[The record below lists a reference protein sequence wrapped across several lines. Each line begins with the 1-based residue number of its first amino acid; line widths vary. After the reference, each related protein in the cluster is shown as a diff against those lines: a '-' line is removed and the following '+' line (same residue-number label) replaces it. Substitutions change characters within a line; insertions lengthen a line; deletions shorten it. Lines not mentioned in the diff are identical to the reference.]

1 VKTSLLNNNQNY
13 INRWVVSYADFVTM
27 LLALFMVMY
36 ALSQLDIKHMK
47 TFSNSIDRAFDGN
60 SKQTNKSTTNLDEKS
75 KLLKLF
81 KTTETSVYIDNNT
94 PITLDKSSKELKKQ
108 LSSFENQISVESAN
122 FENIRKTIKNEL
134 NNTQNINVIR
144 EPRGILIRLND
155 TVLFDKGSDII
166 KDKALNVLD
175 KIAVVLKKE
184 PNSIRIEG
192 HTDNLPIKTDKFP
205 SNWELSTARAT
216 NIIKYLVEV
225 QKLSPNR
232 ISAAGYGEYMPVSG
246 NDTEIGRGEN
256 RRVDIVVL
264 SSSSKIFE
272 PVNNR
277 NAQDKK

>member
-1 VKTSLLNNNQNY
+1 MKTNILNNNQNY

-36 ALSQLDIKHMK
+36 ALSQLDISHMK
-47 TFSNSIDRAFDGN
+47 TFSSSIDRAFDGN
-60 SKQTNKSTTNLDEKS
+60 SKLPNNSTTNLDEKS
-75 KLLKLF
+75 RLLKLF
-81 KTTETSVYIDNNT
+81 KTTETSVYIDNNNSL
-94 PITLDKSSKELKKQ
+94 TLDTSSKELKKQ
-108 LSSFENQISVESAN
+108 LSSFENRISIESAN
-122 FENIRKTIKNEL
+122 FENIRKTIKNEF

-144 EPRGILIRLND
+144 EPRGLLIRLND
-155 TVLFDKGSDII
+155 TVLFDRGSDII
-166 KDKALNVLD
+166 KDNALNILD
-175 KIAVVLKKE
+175 KIAVVLKNE
-184 PNSIRIEG
+184 TNSIRIEG

-216 NIIKYLVEV
+216 NIIKYLVEK
-225 QKLSPNR
+225 QKMNPTRL
-232 ISAAGYGEYMPVSG
+232 SAAGYGEYMPISG
-246 NDTEIGRGEN
+246 NGTEIERATN

>member
-1 VKTSLLNNNQNY
+1 VKTNILNNNQNY

-36 ALSQLDIKHMK
+36 ALSQLDISHMK

-60 SKQTNKSTTNLDEKS
+60 LKQTNKSATNLDEKS

-81 KTTETSVYIDNNT
+81 KTTETSVYIDNNN
-94 PITLDKSSKELKKQ
+94 PLILDKSSKELKKQ

-122 FENIRKTIKNEL
+122 FENIRKTIKSEF

-175 KIAVVLKKE
+175 KIAVVLKDE

-225 QKLSPNR
+225 HKLNPSR
-232 ISAAGYGEYMPVSG
+232 ISAAGYGEYMPISG
-246 NDTEIGRGEN
+246 NDTETGRGEN

-272 PVNNR
+272 PVNIK

>member
-1 VKTSLLNNNQNY
+1 MKTGLLNNNQNY

-47 TFSNSIDRAFDGN
+47 TFSNSIDRAFDEN
-60 SKQTNKSTTNLDEKS
+60 PKQTNKSTTNLDEKS

-81 KTTETSVYIDNNT
+81 KTTETSVYIDNNNLLT
-94 PITLDKSSKELKKQ
+94 IDKSSKELKKQ
-108 LSSFENQISVESAN
+108 LSSFENQINVESAN
-122 FENIRKTIKNEL
+122 FENIRKTIKSEF

-175 KIAVVLKKE
+175 KIAVVLKNE

-216 NIIKYLVEV
+216 NIVRYLVEV
-225 QKLSPNR
+225 HKLSPNR
-232 ISAAGYGEYMPVSG
+232 ISVAGYGEYMPITE
-246 NDTEIGRGEN
+246 NNTEIKRVEN

-272 PVNNR
+272 PVSIKNIQTN
-277 NAQDKK
+277 

>member
-1 VKTSLLNNNQNY
+1 MKTNILNNNQNY

-36 ALSQLDIKHMK
+36 ALSQLDISHMK

-60 SKQTNKSTTNLDEKS
+60 LKQTNKSATNLDEKS

-81 KTTETSVYIDNNT
+81 KTTETSVYIDNNN
-94 PITLDKSSKELKKQ
+94 PLILDKSSKELKKQ

-122 FENIRKTIKNEL
+122 FENIRKTIKSEF

-175 KIAVVLKKE
+175 KIAVVLKDE

-225 QKLSPNR
+225 HKLNPSR
-232 ISAAGYGEYMPVSG
+232 ISAAGYGEYMPISG
-246 NDTEIGRGEN
+246 NDTETGRGEN

-272 PVNNR
+272 PVNIK

>member
-1 VKTSLLNNNQNY
+1 MKTGLLNNNQNY

-94 PITLDKSSKELKKQ
+94 PLTLDKSSKELKKQ
-108 LSSFENQISVESAN
+108 LSSFENQIPVESAN
-122 FENIRKTIKNEL
+122 FENIRKTIKNEF

-155 TVLFDKGSDII
+155 TVLFDRGSDII

-216 NIIKYLVEV
+216 NIIKYLIEV
-225 QKLSPNR
+225 HKLSPNR
-232 ISAAGYGEYMPVSG
+232 ISAAGYGEYMPISS
-246 NDTEIGRGEN
+246 NDTEIGRSEN